1 MDYKK
6 ILAATAAVI
15 GTVAMADGI
24 VSSSVV
30 GYQNR
35 SMTGDGDQLME
46 SYSGGPVF
54 KAVGSTGNTY
64 TLNDFTVN
72 GMTVSDDCIQFL
84 DPDTTETYL
93 SATYAD
99 ADNYAAGWVGWWDQD
114 DLGGTRLDGEDA
126 DEFPACTA
134 FLGLFTSGNE
144 ISFMF
149 SGEVE
154 KGTKEVTMSTESPF
168 VCNPQPTDLT
178 LADVTADGMV
188 VSDDGFQFLD
198 PFTTDTIL
206 TATYAN
212 EADYGA
218 GWKGWWDQ
226 DDLGGTRIDDEALP
240 SGQGLLG
247 LLTSGNEITLT
258 FAAVLPDN
266 D

>member
-1 MDYKK
+1 M
-6 ILAATAAVI
+6 I
-15 GTVAMADGI
+15 
-24 VSSSVV
+24 
-30 GYQNR
+30 
-35 SMTGDGDQLME
+35 GDGDQLME

-64 TLNDFTVN
+64 TLKDFTVN
-72 GMTVSDDCIQFL
+72 GMDVSADGIQFL

-93 SATYAD
+93 TATYAD

-178 LADVTADGMV
+178 LEDVTAEGMD
-188 VSDDGFQFLD
+188 VSSDGFQFLD
-198 PFTTDTIL
+198 PFTTDTLL

-226 DDLGGTRIDDEALP
+226 DDLGGTRIDDTDLP
-240 SGQGLLG
+240 AGQGLLG
-247 LLTSGNEITLT
+247 LLTSGNEVTLT
-258 FAAVLPDN
+258 FGAVLPDN

>member
-1 MDYKK
+1 MDVKK
-6 ILAATAAVI
+6 ILAVATAVV
-15 GTVAMADGI
+15 GTVAMADI

-30 GYQNR
+30 GYQTR
-35 SMTGDGDQLME
+35 SMIDDGDQLME

-64 TLNDFTVN
+64 TLNAFTVE
-72 GMTVSDDCIQFL
+72 GMDVSADGIQFL

-93 SATYAD
+93 TATYAD

-114 DLGGTRLDGEDA
+114 DLGSTRLDGEDA

-144 ISFMF
+144 ISFLF

-154 KGTKEVTMSTESPF
+154 KGTKDVTMTTESPF
-168 VCNPQPTDLT
+168 VCNPQPVDLT
-178 LADVTADGMV
+178 LANVTAEGMD
-188 VSDDGFQFLD
+188 VSSDGFQFLD
-198 PFTTDTIL
+198 PFTTDTFL

-226 DDLGGTRIDDEALP
+226 DDLGGTRVDDTELP
-240 SGQGLLG
+240 AGQGLLG
-247 LLTSGNEITLT
+247 LLTSGNEVTLT
-258 FAAVLPDN
+258 FDAVLAE
-266 D
+266 